1 MNIVLNA
8 HMVDIDLCIKFLDT
22 KRNNIMDGKF
32 TKLLYSDE
40 YASFNGLYVLCPL
53 TRIISNSSY
62 KNNFAFHPNMPNN
75 SQTIQQLVQLEKQLI
90 TFYKQYNACNKKHV
104 FSLQNQLHSGII
116 KIYQD
121 IVKSNSSEKQG
132 INYGK
137 IHTDSTKIGNFC
149 NDVFT
154 LNETQSFYVIK
165 ISGIWETSD
174 TIGITYKFL
183 EMYR

>member
-8 HMVDIDLCIKFLDT
+8 EMVDIDSCIKFLDT

-53 TRIISNSSY
+53 TRVISNSSY
-62 KNNFAFHPNMPNN
+62 KNNFAFYPNMPNN
-75 SQTIQQLVQLEKQLI
+75 VQITQQLVQLEKQLI
-90 TFYKQYNACNKKHV
+90 TFYKQYNSCNKKHI
-104 FSLQNQLHSGII
+104 FSLQTQLNSGII

-121 IVKSNSSEKQG
+121 IIKSNSSEKPV
-132 INYGK
+132 IDYGK
-137 IHTDSTKIGNFC
+137 IHTDIKQIGNFGL
-149 NDVFT
+149 T
-154 LNETQSFYVIK
+154 LNEKQSFYVIK